1 MKKWIKTQ
9 WNKYVVNRTI
19 DSSCP
24 GSRNFVPSPSPFLP
38 PSSRKTCRLFPL
50 LVFRAETRE
59 VPIAHFDHTH
69 YIFLHH
75 ILRRPHTRTAEHHRE
90 IRAHDQ
96 PRRRRARARRVH
108 GEIDASRQDV
118 R

>member
-9 WNKYVVNRTI
+9 WNKYVVKRTI

-50 LVFRAETRE
+50 FVFSLAASE
-59 VPIAHFDHTH
+59 VPIAH
-69 YIFLHH
+69 
-75 ILRRPHTRTAEHHRE
+75 
-90 IRAHDQ
+90 
-96 PRRRRARARRVH
+96 
-108 GEIDASRQDV
+108 
-118 R
+118 